1 MLFIVYRK
9 EPYSMANFKAN
20 RTEEDIL
27 REMTAILRELK
38 VPPIDPMLTVVRA
51 ELSRDL
57 SDCKIFVSSLSGKD
71 AAKESCKGLDSAA
84 GYIRRELLHRLKIRR
99 SPVLH
104 FVADDS
110 IAHSAEIDRMLH
122 QIQPAVEDIPEDDS
136 TEKE

>member
-1 MLFIVYRK
+1 
-9 EPYSMANFKAN
+9 MANFKAN

-38 VPPIDPMLTVVRA
+38 DPRIDPMLTVVRA

-84 GYIRRELLHRLKIRR
+84 GYIRRLSLHC
-99 SPVLH
+99 SDCGCPSE
-104 FVADDS
+104 DPP
-110 IAHSAEIDRMLH
+110 
-122 QIQPAVEDIPEDDS
+122 QPGAALCGR
-136 TEKE
+136 

>member
-38 VPPIDPMLTVVRA
+38 DPRIDPMLTVVRA

-57 SDCKIFVSSLSGKD
+57 SG
-71 AAKESCKGLDSAA
+71 
-84 GYIRRELLHRLKIRR
+84 
-99 SPVLH
+99 
-104 FVADDS
+104 
-110 IAHSAEIDRMLH
+110 
-122 QIQPAVEDIPEDDS
+122 
-136 TEKE
+136 